1 MEGALDFAKKTYVD
15 VNIHK
20 AENKAKLESLAQ
32 LPTSCWE
39 SADEL
44 SAHRDIFEQ
53 HGVFNAEMIDDII
66 KMLKSYQDKNIRE
79 EIAKN
84 PDKML
89 ELVHN
94 YFHCG

>member
-20 AENKAKLESLAQ
+20 AENKHIIDSLAQ

-44 SAHRDIFEQ
+44 SSHRHIFEK
-53 HGVFNAEMIDDII
+53 HGVFNAEMIDDLI
-66 KMLKSYQDKNIRE
+66 KQLKSFDDKNIRKAIE
-79 EIAKN
+79 KDPSIMAK
-84 PDKML
+84 
-89 ELVHN
+89 LVHE
-94 YFHCG
+94 YFYCG